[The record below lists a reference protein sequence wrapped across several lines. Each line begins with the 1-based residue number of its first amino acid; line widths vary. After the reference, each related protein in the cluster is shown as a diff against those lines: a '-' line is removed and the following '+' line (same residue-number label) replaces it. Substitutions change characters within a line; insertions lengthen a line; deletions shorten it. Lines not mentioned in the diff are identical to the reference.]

1 MSATTPAPTPSSGAA
16 GHAGAARVGAARVE
30 GLLQIL
36 VCPNCR
42 SRLVIDVNASEL
54 LCTNRECALAYPVT
68 ADGIPVLLIDEARQ
82 TRDLP
87 PVPAP

>member
-1 MSATTPAPTPSSGAA
+1 MSSPTPAPTPAPRS
-16 GHAGAARVGAARVE
+16 GAARVE

-42 SRLVIDVNASEL
+42 SRLVADVTASEL
-54 LCTNRECALAYPVT
+54 RCSNPDCALAYPVT
-68 ADGIPVLLIDEARQ
+68 ADGIPVLLIDEARP

>member
-1 MSATTPAPTPSSGAA
+1 VSSPTPAPAPTPAPRS
-16 GHAGAARVGAARVE
+16 GAARVE

-42 SRLVIDVNASEL
+42 SRLVVDVTASEL
-54 LCTNRECALAYPVT
+54 LCTNPDCALAYPVT
-68 ADGIPVLLIDEARQ
+68 ADGIPVLLIDEARP